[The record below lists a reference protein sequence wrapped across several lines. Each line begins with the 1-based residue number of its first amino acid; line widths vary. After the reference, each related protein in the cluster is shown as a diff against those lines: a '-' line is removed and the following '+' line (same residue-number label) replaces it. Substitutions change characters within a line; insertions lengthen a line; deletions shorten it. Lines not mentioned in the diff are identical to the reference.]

1 MLGSVCYNLTDV
13 NLLSQVIE
21 QVKYMTDGGSL
32 SWSLGAELAN
42 IILTDYVK
50 VTINQFKGNDFVKLY
65 KGYAEDTLLV
75 IKKKKI
81 DLIMNKSNSFDTK
94 GSAEFRTHKTT
105 KKDIS
110 YEF

>member
-1 MLGSVCYNLTDV
+1 M
-13 NLLSQVIE
+13 
-21 QVKYMTDGGSL
+21 
-32 SWSLGAELAN
+32 
-42 IILTDYVK
+42 K
-50 VTINQFKGNDFVKLY
+50 VTINQLKGNDFVKLY